1 MPPIFTEKEALMK
14 AGLLLWGSGAL
25 IYLTTHEGYMDRA
38 LVEKFQAKGISKFMA
53 YEIPVD
59 KVKER
64 YASHFDIVA
73 RELKEADDLRVLDY
87 DGTRAFN
94 AFSLGELGQPFSFEA

>member
-1 MPPIFTEKEALMK
+1 MK

-25 IYLTTHEGYMDRA
+25 IYLTTHRGYMDQA
-38 LVEKFQAKGISKFMA
+38 LLEKFRAKGISKFIA
-53 YEIPVD
+53 YEIPID

-73 RELKEADDLRVLDY
+73 MELKDADDLRVLDY

-94 AFSLGELGQPFSFEA
+94 AFSFGELGSPFTFES